1 MVMVWVQ
8 HIVIL
13 ILIDMN
19 VKARIINSED
29 FGDIYTNDFII
40 ERWDTVVNGQLVSE
54 WELTLILPNP
64 EWKIPKWNG
73 SEWVEGATQEEI
85 QALNLQKAMQIDLEY
100 KDRITKLLNIPVQ
113 KMICEELDSIPLDI
127 LEEKERL
134 KTECNEKIIA
144 LGITDFSFRKK
155 VTINLKE

>member
-1 MVMVWVQ
+1 MVWVQ